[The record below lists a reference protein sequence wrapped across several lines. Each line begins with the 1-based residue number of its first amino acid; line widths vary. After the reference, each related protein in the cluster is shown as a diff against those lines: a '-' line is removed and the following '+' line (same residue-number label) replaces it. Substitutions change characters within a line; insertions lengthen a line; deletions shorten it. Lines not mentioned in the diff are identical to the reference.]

1 MTRLVSTRTKIE
13 QLGGLAG
20 TRELNAAETEFVTKL
35 WDMQRAAGG
44 GLVDL
49 SEKQTDW
56 LDDLWARH
64 FA

>member
-1 MTRLVSTRTKIE
+1 MTRLVETRTKIT
-13 QLGGLAG
+13 QLASLVG
-20 TRELNAAETEFVTKL
+20 TSDLNAAETGFVTKL
-35 WDMQRAAGG
+35 AEMQRVAGG

-56 LDDLWARH
+56 LEDLWARH